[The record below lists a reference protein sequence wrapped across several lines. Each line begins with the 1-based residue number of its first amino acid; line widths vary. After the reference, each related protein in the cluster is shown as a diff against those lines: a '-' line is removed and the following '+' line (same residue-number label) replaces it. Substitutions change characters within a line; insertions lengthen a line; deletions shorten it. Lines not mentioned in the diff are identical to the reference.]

1 MTVIE
6 EKEKSQE
13 LEQRMRGGVSS
24 DDQEE
29 IKGEVA
35 EEEYLVSG
43 LTQDVEA
50 LLTKVKNEAENPNNF
65 QSVVIG
71 GHEVS

>member
-29 IKGEVA
+29 VKGEVA

>member
-29 IKGEVA
+29 VKGEVP

>member
-1 MTVIE
+1 LTVIE

-29 IKGEVA
+29 VKGEVA

>member
-1 MTVIE
+1 LTVIE

-29 IKGEVA
+29 VKGEVA

-43 LTQDVEA
+43 LTQVVGS